1 MDQNKEFEA
10 IKRRHET
17 CQGVLA
23 EDFGEHCHTDR
34 ATLITLVEAERARAD
49 KAEAQID
56 PASKQWNAD
65 VVGINPTD
73 TGPVFFEKMA
83 TYARSRIAQG
93 EQWMTI
99 SMLQYAELLERAS
112 RADKAEAELAEAK
125 QAALAAFREWLAEN
139 GMVVVPRELLRQ
151 IYGMANEGCNVPN
164 AAYRWC
170 ERIDEIMHAGG
181 PLSEYEPYAQDLP
194 PALVVNMAHLL

>member
-1 MDQNKEFEA
+1 MDQSTEFEA
-10 IKRRHET
+10 IKARHESDNQSSAWKLNT
-17 CQGVLA
+17 MHGRDA
-23 EDFGEHCHTDR
+23 HTDR
-34 ATLITLVEAERARAD
+34 ATLITLVEAERDRAD

-125 QAALAAFREWLAEN
+125 QAALATFREWLEQN
-139 GMVVVPRELLRQ
+139 GLVVVPRKATEEMIARASLVEVDDIELT
-151 IYGMANEGCNVPN
+151 P
-164 AAYRWC
+164 
-170 ERIDEIMHAGG
+170 
-181 PLSEYEPYAQDLP
+181 SEYQAAWQAMLAAAPVTELE
-194 PALVVNMAHLL
+194 